1 MPAPLGDENRRS
13 GFFRR
18 TGGVSGLMG
27 DDEQENGI
35 FQEDRRL
42 VGAGGDDEQEN
53 GISKEDRRLVGAD
66 GGRRTGERD
75 FSGGQHTVTVLRHVH
90 SYFV

>member
-1 MPAPLGDENRRS
+1 MR
-13 GFFRR
+13 
-18 TGGVSGLMG
+18 

-53 GISKEDRRLVGAD
+53 GIFQEDRRLVGAVE
-66 GGRRTGERD
+66 GR
-75 FSGGQHTVTVLRHVH
+75 
-90 SYFV
+90 

>member
-1 MPAPLGDENRRS
+1 M
-13 GFFRR
+13 
-18 TGGVSGLMG
+18 SGLVG

-53 GISKEDRRLVGAD
+53 GI
-66 GGRRTGERD
+66 
-75 FSGGQHTVTVLRHVH
+75 FHTNFHRE
-90 SYFV
+90 